1 MIFLIFL
8 TFTSLLLISYFSFEK
23 SYYKQITN
31 SSFWKVR
38 FNTGL
43 YGEYRIVNELQKIPG
58 VHKTL
63 VNLYIPKANGEG
75 LTEIDILFIHENGLY
90 VIESKNYSGWIYGR
104 EKDYRWTQVF
114 KNGKKFKFYNPVKQN
129 RTHVRALQKLLS
141 NLPTELFSSLIIFS
155 DRCTLKSIEIT
166 SNNVIVMKRKNL
178 LGKCKNSTA
187 HYNLPVYSIYTKLQK
202 YTNVS
207 DQVKKEHIKN
217 INEKLS

>member
-1 MIFLIFL
+1 MIFIITTILI
-8 TFTSLLLISYFSFEK
+8 LLFISYVSFEK

-31 SSFWKVR
+31 ASFWKVR

-58 VHKTL
+58 IHKTL
-63 VNLYIPKANGEG
+63 VNLYIPKAKGEG

-104 EKDYRWTQVF
+104 EKDYKWTQVF

-129 RTHVRALQKLLS
+129 RTHVNALQKLLS
-141 NLPTELFSSLIIFS
+141 NLPTDIFSSLIIFS
-155 DRCTLKSIEIT
+155 DRCTLKSIEVT
-166 SNNVIVMKRKNL
+166 SQNVQVMKRKNL
-178 LGKCKNSTA
+178 LSRCKNSTSS
-187 HYNLPVYSIYTKLQK
+187 YSLPVYTIYTKLQK

-207 DQVKKEHIKN
+207 DQVKNEHIER

>member
-1 MIFLIFL
+1 MIIIITTILI
-8 TFTSLLLISYFSFEK
+8 LLFISYFNFEK

-31 SSFWKVR
+31 ASFWKVR

-58 VHKTL
+58 IHKTL
-63 VNLYIPKANGEG
+63 VNLYIPKAKGDG

-104 EKDYRWTQVF
+104 ENDYRWTQVF
-114 KNGKKFKFYNPVKQN
+114 NNGKKFKFYNPIKQN
-129 RTHVRALQKLLS
+129 RTHVNALQKLLS

-155 DRCTLKSIEIT
+155 DRCTLKSIEVT
-166 SNNVIVMKRKNL
+166 SQNVQVMKRKNL
-178 LGKCKNSTA
+178 LSRCKNGTSS
-187 HYNLPVYSIYTKLQK
+187 NSLPVYTIYTKLQK

-207 DQVKKEHIKN
+207 DQVKKEHIQN
-217 INEKLS
+217 INEKLSS